1 MSEFSP
7 EILTMIAAT
16 FLLAGTVKGVTGMG
30 LPTVAMGLLGSLIS
44 PATAAGLL
52 LLPSL
57 ITNVLQLRGA
67 TGLTRL
73 CVRLWPMMTMIVV
86 GTLLGSGWLATGSNH
101 HTTLALGIALGVYAV
116 WTLLASPLYVSKRLE
131 VWLSPLMGL
140 ATGLLTGGTGVFVIP
155 AVPWLQS
162 LGLEKDALVQALGL
176 SFTVSTFALAAGLGW
191 HGALHIEAFGT
202 SALAVFPAM
211 LGMIGGQKLRKKI
224 SPQAFKRG
232 FLVCLLLLGI
242 EMIWRSL

>member
-1 MSEFSP
+1 MSEFTP
-7 EILTMIAAT
+7 AMLTMIAAT
-16 FLLAGTVKGVTGMG
+16 FLLAGTIKGITGMG

-52 LLPSL
+52 LLPSF
-57 ITNVLQLRGA
+57 ITNLLQLRGT

-73 CVRLWPMMTMIVV
+73 CVRLWPMMVMIVA
-86 GTLLGSGWLATGSNH
+86 GTMLGSHWLATGSNH
-101 HTTLALGIALGVYAV
+101 HTTLALGMALVVYAV
-116 WTLLASPLYVSKRLE
+116 WTLFAKPLYVGARLE
-131 VWLSPLMGL
+131 VWLSPLIGL
-140 ATGLLTGGTGVFVIP
+140 TTGLLTGGTGVFVIP

-162 LGLEKDALVQALGL
+162 LGLEKDSLVQALGL

-191 HGALHIEAFGT
+191 HGALHTEAFGT
-202 SALAVFPAM
+202 SALAVIPAM
-211 LGMIGGQKLRKKI
+211 LGMIGGQKLRQKI

-232 FLVCLLLLGI
+232 FLVCLLLLGV